1 MNKMTV
7 DKYTFTYV
15 TLFGKITIS
24 EDGEGNICGLYFPC
38 SNLPISE
45 DRETDT
51 IVEAISQLKEYFSG
65 SRKKF
70 NLPLAYEGTEFQE
83 SVWNA
88 ISEIPFG
95 ETATYSEIAER
106 MGNPRSF
113 RAVGT
118 ACGTNP
124 IPIIV
129 PCHRVVQSS
138 GGMGSYAGG
147 KNLKKKLLDLEVE
160 FI

>member
-1 MNKMTV
+1 MTV

-38 SNLPISE
+38 SNLPIAK
-45 DRETDT
+45 DKETDV
-51 IVEAISQLKEYFSG
+51 IAEAIAQLREYLSG

-70 NLPLAYEGTEFQE
+70 DLPLSCKGTEFQE
-83 SVWNA
+83 SVWSS
-88 ISEIPFG
+88 ISKIPYG
-95 ETATYSEIAER
+95 KTATYGELAEDL
-106 MGNPRSF
+106 GNSKAF

-118 ACGTNP
+118 ACGKNP
-124 IPIIV
+124 VPIIV

-138 GGMGSYAGG
+138 GGIGSYAGG
-147 KNLKKKLLDLEVE
+147 TTLKKKLLDLEVE
-160 FI
+160 FF